1 MTNPSAQPSVLM
13 PMIES
18 AGTRLPV
25 LRARLRAVRT
35 RSRVRSMLRGAVF
48 GLVAAL
54 ALLCGLEIS
63 GLYFDVAASGGALAL
78 LPEYP
83 LSYHACSAAAFAC
96 AFALVALLAFLRT
109 PDAAA
114 LARKADRVLALQE
127 RLSTGLEVD
136 QRLPPDAA
144 LGPVPSALLT
154 DAQRH
159 AATSEP
165 RQIAGLP
172 PPPPP
177 SAEQGLVR
185 AAVVI

>member
-1 MTNPSAQPSVLM
+1 MG
-13 PMIES
+13 MIES
-18 AGTRLPV
+18 GGTRLPV
-25 LRARLRAVRT
+25 LRGRLKAVRT
-35 RSRVRSMLRGAVF
+35 RSRVRSMLRGAVV

-83 LSYHACSAAAFAC
+83 LSYLACSAAAFAFAC

-127 RLSTGLEVD
+127 IG
-136 QRLPPDAA
+136 
-144 LGPVPSALLT
+144 
-154 DAQRH
+154 
-159 AATSEP
+159 
-165 RQIAGLP
+165 
-172 PPPPP
+172 
-177 SAEQGLVR
+177 R
-185 AAVVI
+185 ASCRERV